1 MSREAK
7 SLCDIMP
14 LGQMLIVRGE
24 DKVKDLGIIAPDVNN
39 KLLNFKNFVVIAYG
53 DNTSGYE
60 LNDIVLLKEG
70 SIIEKIE
77 LEDRT
82 IARTLGMLA
91 SSVIGL
97 PSNETVIEDG
107 IKYHI
112 DYGYFMIDNFNI
124 NGVFYRKTKIFTLK
138 EVKDIVT
145 KYRKEGTSLN
155 YKESVKTALGLEKL
169 YLAITE
175 LEEIK
180 KGCIKQKILNE
191 LKHCLNND
199 DSSVEDICDTLLS
212 IFNNFNSIK

>member
-97 PSNETVIEDG
+97 PSNETVVEDG

-138 EVKDIVT
+138 EVKEVIL

-155 YKESVKTALGLEKL
+155 FKETIENALGVDKI
-169 YLAITE
+169 YLAISDI
-175 LEEIK
+175 EEIK
-180 KGCIKQKILNE
+180 KACFNE
-191 LKHCLNND
+191 YGMSVLK
-199 DSSVEDICDTLLS
+199 
-212 IFNNFNSIK
+212 NSINYTVDDFCQLLLNMINNSKNLK